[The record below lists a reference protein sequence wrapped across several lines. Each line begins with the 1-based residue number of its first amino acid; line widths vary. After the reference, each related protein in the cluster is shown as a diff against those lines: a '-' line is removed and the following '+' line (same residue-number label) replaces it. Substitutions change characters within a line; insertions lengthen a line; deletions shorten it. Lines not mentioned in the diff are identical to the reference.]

1 MGLSSSIK
9 ENNNVDVKYIENS
22 ETNPKQNHSTA
33 IENTSSSFY
42 NTSREIRKNETQLKD
57 NPLQLTDNFIN
68 IVSRSICKLVIRKGL
83 KTLNGTGFLIKL
95 KFNNDKN
102 YKYFL
107 MSNEH
112 VIKRKFI
119 QDENIQIEVD
129 YDSGF
134 KKFTINLDKYER
146 IIRTYEEIIDLSLIE
161 IVKEDNVNEDY
172 YLIPN
177 YEYKGDIKDRIYI
190 PGYPVVSK
198 GNLSYSNGSILEK
211 DKYDKYEIS
220 YDVSTDGGSSGSPI
234 FLENSMG
241 VVGIHKAGGK
251 IKNYGDLIYPILNI
265 LQNKNENIY
274 YKSGNYYNG
283 EWKNGLKHGKGTLY
297 YNDSNILYK
306 GDFIE
311 DKFEVYGEYHYNK
324 SEHYVNQFKS
334 GIMEE
339 KGKLYD
345 GDFIYHES
353 KGNQLNIYKYG
364 NYYLG
369 EWKNGKKHG
378 RGKIYSENN
387 KVLFD
392 GYFIDDKYFG
402 NKIFTYQ
409 KGEFY
414 IGGWKNKKRD
424 KGILYYENGNI
435 KYEGDFVDDLF
446 DGNGKY
452 YYPSGY
458 ILYEGKYKMGKK
470 MGKAKLYYEN
480 GNIEYDGD
488 FSDDKFHG
496 NGKLYYENGEIEYEG
511 GFQNGEKHGKG
522 ILYYANGRTKYEGG
536 FQNGKKHGKGT
547 LYYPNGKIE
556 YEGAFKNDIKLYTK
570 I

>member
-1 MGLSSSIK
+1 
-9 ENNNVDVKYIENS
+9 
-22 ETNPKQNHSTA
+22 
-33 IENTSSSFY
+33 
-42 NTSREIRKNETQLKD
+42 
-57 NPLQLTDNFIN
+57 
-68 IVSRSICKLVIRKGL
+68 
-83 KTLNGTGFLIKL
+83 
-95 KFNNDKN
+95 
-102 YKYFL
+102 

-112 VIKRKFI
+112 VIERKFI

-198 GNLSYSNGSILEK
+198 GNLSYSNGSILQK
-211 DKYDKYEIS
+211 DKYEIS

-234 FLENSMG
+234 FLENTMG
-241 VVGIHKAGGK
+241 VVGIHKAGGMK
-251 IKNYGDLIYPILNI
+251 KNYGDLIYPILNI

-297 YNDSNILYK
+297 YKDSNILYQ

-324 SEHYVNQFKS
+324 SEYYVNQFQS
-334 GIMEE
+334 GKTEE

-387 KVLFD
+387 KVLID

-414 IGGWKNKKRD
+414 IGGWKNKKREYI
-424 KGILYYENGNI
+424 GILYYPNKI
-435 KYEGDFVDDLF
+435 KKYDGGFKADQF
-446 DGNGKY
+446 DG
-452 YYPSGY
+452 
-458 ILYEGKYKMGKK
+458 
-470 MGKAKLYYEN
+470 
-480 GNIEYDGD
+480 
-488 FSDDKFHG
+488 F
-496 NGKLYYENGEIEYEG
+496 
-511 GFQNGEKHGKG
+511 G
-522 ILYYANGRTKYEGG
+522 I
-536 FQNGKKHGKGT
+536 F
-547 LYYPNGKIE
+547 YYPNGI
-556 YEGAFKNDIKLYTK
+556 IKY
-570 I
+570 IGNI

>member
-1 MGLSSSIK
+1 MGFSISKK
-9 ENNNVDVKYIENS
+9 EVIKKNNNDDVK
-22 ETNPKQNHSTA
+22 TNK
-33 IENTSSSFY
+33 
-42 NTSREIRKNETQLKD
+42 EIRKNETQLKD
-57 NPLQLTDNFIN
+57 KPLQFTDNFIN
-68 IVSRSICKLVIRKGL
+68 KVSRSICKLVIKNGL
-83 KTLNGTGFLIKL
+83 ETINGTGFLIKL
-95 KFNNDKN
+95 KVNNDKN

-112 VIKRKFI
+112 VIERKFI

-177 YEYKGDIKDRIYI
+177 YEYKGDIKDKIYI
-190 PGYPVVSK
+190 AGYPVVSK

-220 YDVSTDGGSSGSPI
+220 YHVSTDGGSSGSPI
-234 FLENSMG
+234 FLENTKEII
-241 VVGIHKAGGK
+241 GIHKQGGK

-324 SEHYVNQFKS
+324 SEYYVNQFQS
-334 GIMEE
+334 GKTKE

-387 KVLFD
+387 KVLID

-402 NKIFTYQ
+402 NEIFTYQ
-409 KGEFY
+409 NGEFY
-414 IGGWKNKKRD
+414 IGGWKNNKREYI
-424 KGILYYENGNI
+424 GILYYPNKI
-435 KYEGDFVDDLF
+435 KKYDGGFKADQF
-446 DGNGKY
+446 DG
-452 YYPSGY
+452 
-458 ILYEGKYKMGKK
+458 
-470 MGKAKLYYEN
+470 
-480 GNIEYDGD
+480 
-488 FSDDKFHG
+488 F
-496 NGKLYYENGEIEYEG
+496 
-511 GFQNGEKHGKG
+511 G
-522 ILYYANGRTKYEGG
+522 I
-536 FQNGKKHGKGT
+536 F
-547 LYYPNGKIE
+547 YYPNGFIKYIGE
-556 YEGAFKNDIKLYTK
+556 YLNGKKNGMGTLIREDGQIDYKDEFIDDEKNGYFGEKKNGLRHGEVYYIKTEK
-570 I
+570 